1 MSVGENMKM
10 QFRPDRFTK
19 FNRFMR
25 SFSRLARSQN
35 GNVTMIFT
43 LATIPVVG
51 AMGVAIDYAR
61 ISKETTSLAAAVD
74 SALLAAIGSER
85 SKLNGLSE
93 AQKAANI
100 DELKVMVGRYLE
112 DNYSSERSAGIINA
126 TLAINGDKVTMTA
139 KHTMPMTLMS
149 ILGTPSVDITVTSE
163 ATRGQR
169 VAKPVE
175 MALVMDTT
183 GSMGSTYMN
192 QAKTAA
198 RNLLNTLYDGDKTA
212 KPENPNIRLSLVP
225 FAAAVRLDRSAYDF
239 DMDWIDTTGQASV
252 SKLNF
257 SSTSWHNYMA
267 WTQLSNRP
275 WNGCVEAR
283 ARGSAPF
290 NYNVNDEPPSTGG
303 SLFTPYF
310 APDEPTFSGST
321 SSPYN
326 FDNSY
331 ISNSG
336 TPQEA
341 TGISS
346 STSSSN
352 HAARQKN
359 VNKYINKSI
368 ASEASSTYGPWCNC
382 VKSPVVPMTYTRLR
396 D

>member
-112 DNYSSERSAGIINA
+112 DNYNSEQSAGIINA

-212 KPENPNIRLSLVP
+212 KPENPNIQ
-225 FAAAVRLDRSAYDF
+225 
-239 DMDWIDTTGQASV
+239 IG
-252 SKLNF
+252 
-257 SSTSWHNYMA
+257 
-267 WTQLSNRP
+267 
-275 WNGCVEAR
+275 R
-283 ARGSAPF
+283 AH
-290 NYNVNDEPPSTGG
+290 V
-303 SLFTPYF
+303 
-310 APDEPTFSGST
+310 
-321 SSPYN
+321 
-326 FDNSY
+326 
-331 ISNSG
+331 
-336 TPQEA
+336 
-341 TGISS
+341 
-346 STSSSN
+346 
-352 HAARQKN
+352 
-359 VNKYINKSI
+359 
-368 ASEASSTYGPWCNC
+368 
-382 VKSPVVPMTYTRLR
+382 
-396 D
+396 